1 MKSNSLMFA
10 LLSVVVSVVILC
22 ITHWIYKWRN
32 PKCKGKLPPGSMGF
46 PLLGETIQFFAPY
59 RANNISPF
67 ITKKMERYG
76 SIFKTNLVGHR
87 LIVSTDAGFNS
98 FIFQQEGKLF
108 QCCYPKS
115 FNEIAGRENM
125 VSAEGFLHK
134 YLRNLVMN
142 LVGNESMK
150 QKLIPKVEKM
160 VCEHLQ
166 SWCGQASIELR
177 EAVAKMEFSF
187 GAKILLSYSE
197 SKSSKNLKQAYADFQ
212 HGLISFPL
220 NIPGTAY
227 WKCLQGRKKAVEI
240 IKSILEERRATPR
253 KRQEKDFLDLVI
265 EEIKKNG
272 SLMTE
277 AIALDLLFI
286 LVFAAFETTSIALT
300 LAVKNVCEHPK
311 VLEELTKEHEAIL
324 RNRKNIDSGITWQ
337 EYKSM
342 TFTHTVI
349 HETVR
354 LANIVPGIFRKV
366 LKDVDIKGYT
376 IPAGWIVM
384 VCPPAVHMNPKQY
397 DDPFTFNP
405 WRWQGQEL
413 NAGSQKFMGFGGGS
427 RLCAGAEFSKL
438 QMAIFLHHLVTKYRW
453 RVIKGGDIIRI
464 PAVMFPNGFH
474 IQILEKNI
482 QKDAT
487 TTESRETV

>member
-10 LLSVVVSVVILC
+10 LLSVVVSLAILC

-32 PKCKGKLPPGSMGF
+32 PKCNGKLPPGSMGF

-59 RANNISPF
+59 RANHISPF
-67 ITKKMERYG
+67 ITKKMERYVLYL
-76 SIFKTNLVGHR
+76 KPHVVGHR
-87 LIVSTDAGFNS
+87 LIISTDAGFNS

-150 QKLIPKVEKM
+150 QKHIPKVEKM

-197 SKSSKNLKQAYADFQ
+197 SKSSKNLKQAYGDFQ

-220 NIPGTAY
+220 NIPGTAF

-240 IKSILEERRATPR
+240 IKSILEERRAAPR

-324 RNRKNIDSGITWQ
+324 RNRKNNESGITWQ

-464 PAVMFPNGFH
+464 PAVIFPNGFH

-487 TTESRETV
+487 TTGSRETV